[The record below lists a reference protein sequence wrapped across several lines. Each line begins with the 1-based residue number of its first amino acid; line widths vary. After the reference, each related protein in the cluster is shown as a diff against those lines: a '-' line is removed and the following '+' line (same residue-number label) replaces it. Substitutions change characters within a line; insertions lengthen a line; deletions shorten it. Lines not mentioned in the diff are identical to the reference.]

1 MKIDKIKSILRPL
14 VEETIKKMIFEE
26 GLLSN
31 IISEVVKGM
40 QMQAPVQASVQT
52 VRPTIQQENL
62 KSKQEQATA
71 LRIENQLREQ
81 KANRKALLDSI
92 GSDAYNGVDIFAGTE
107 PLRESASQSALGSS
121 KGHGANPF
129 DGIDPND
136 SGVNIAS
143 LMGNAG
149 TWNKMLRK

>member
-14 VEETIKKMIFEE
+14 VEETVKKMIFEE

-40 QMQAPVQASVQT
+40 QMQSPVQASVQT

-71 LRIENQLREQ
+71 IRIENQLREQ
-81 KANRKALLDSI
+81 AGEDKQAADICAMLDFVDANRSDS
-92 GSDAYNGVDIFAGTE
+92 
-107 PLRESASQSALGSS
+107 
-121 KGHGANPF
+121 
-129 DGIDPND
+129 
-136 SGVNIAS
+136 
-143 LMGNAG
+143 
-149 TWNKMLRK
+149 